1 MNTSAES
8 AASEGRDPAATPS
21 NELRT
26 ALLDANIPTLVAVL
40 AHLTGDDRWLADPY
54 RPTRT
59 KGLSDHPDG
68 GLAEQA
74 QRDIRDAVADLIERG
89 ETEPAVGINDVVGM
103 ARIMSSCMGEPVAE
117 AYVPLM
123 AEEMGLQPRMD
134 LERFESLPGRGGYSV
149 SIVGAG
155 ASGICMGIALKQ
167 AGIPFT
173 IYEKNDDLGGTWFE
187 NRYPD
192 CGVDTPSYWYSYT
205 FQTSNWSRYYSK
217 RDDVFA
223 YFRRTAE
230 EFGLIEH
237 IQFGSTVESA
247 VFDEDQQQWTLG
259 VRDSAGVREVTSTF
273 MVTAVGQLNR
283 PKVPTI
289 EGAETFAGA
298 QFHSAA
304 WPDGLDLTGKKVA
317 VVGTGASAMQLVPAI
332 YEQVDHLT
340 IYQRS
345 PQWIAPNNEYNRT
358 VSSGTQYL
366 MEHVPFYAAW
376 YRMRQVW
383 SFGDKIF
390 QSLIIDPEWQDS
402 ANSINSINAGYRK
415 YFENYM
421 REQLADRPDLLEAAL
436 PDYPPFG
443 KRMLLDNGWFD
454 AIKAPNVDL
463 RTTGVAQLT
472 PTQIVDVDGVAT
484 DVDVVI
490 YATGFDTL
498 NLLGPVD
505 VVGRGGQHI
514 HDAWGDDDAQAYLGI
529 TESGFPNLFFLYGP
543 NTNLGHGGSL
553 LFIVEC
559 QTRYVID
566 LMYQAIAAGAGS
578 VECREEVR
586 DAYVTDVDAAH
597 QKLIWTHP
605 GMDTW
610 YRNAAGRVVTNSP
623 WTLLDLWS
631 STRSADLS
639 DYDVEP
645 QHRAAKVQQHAR

>member
-1 MNTSAES
+1 M
-8 AASEGRDPAATPS
+8 PS
-21 NELRT
+21 SSELRT
-26 ALLDANIPTLVAVL
+26 ALLDANIPALVAVL
-40 AHLTGDDRWLADPY
+40 AYLTGDERWLSDPY

-68 GLAEQA
+68 GLSEQA
-74 QRDIRDAVADLIERG
+74 QQDIRDAVADLIEQG
-89 ETEPAVGINDVVGM
+89 VTQPAIGPDDVAGM
-103 ARIMSSCMGEPVAE
+103 ARIMSSCMGEQVSE
-117 AYVPLM
+117 DYVPMM
-123 AEEMGLQPRMD
+123 AEEMGLKKRVD
-134 LERFESLPGRGGYSV
+134 LDRFTSLDTRGDYSV

-155 ASGICMGIALKQ
+155 ASGICMGAALKQ

-173 IYEKNDDLGGTWFE
+173 IYEKNEDLGGTWFE

-192 CGVDTPSYWYSYT
+192 CGVDTPSYWYCYT
-205 FQTSNWSRYYSK
+205 FRTSNWDRYYSK

-223 YFRRTAE
+223 YFRKTAE
-230 EFGLIEH
+230 EFGLIDH
-237 IQFGSTVESA
+237 IQFGTTVEGA
-247 VFDEDQQQWTLG
+247 VYDEEQQEWTLS
-259 VRDSAGVREVTSTF
+259 VRDSSGERKVTSTF

-283 PKVPTI
+283 PKVPI
-289 EGAETFAGA
+289 IDGADTFTGR

-304 WPDGLDLTGKKVA
+304 WPSDLDLTGKKVA

-332 YEQVDHLT
+332 YDQVDHLT

-345 PQWIAPNNEYNRT
+345 PQWIAPNNEYNRE
-358 VSSGTQYL
+358 VSPQTRYL
-366 MEHVPFYAAW
+366 MENVPFYAGW

-390 QSLIIDPEWQDS
+390 ESLIIDPEWEDQ

-421 REQLADRPDLLEAAL
+421 REELADRPDLLSAAL

-463 RTTGVAQLT
+463 RTAGVARMT
-472 PTQIVDVDGVAT
+472 ESEVIDSEGVAT
-484 DVDVVI
+484 EVDVVI

-505 VVGRGGQHI
+505 VVGRSGKHI
-514 HDAWGDDDAQAYLGI
+514 HDSWGDDDAQAYLGI
-529 TESGFPNLFFLYGP
+529 TESDFPNLFFLYGP

-566 LMYQAIAAGAGS
+566 LMYKAIAAGAGS
-578 VECREEVR
+578 VECREDVR
-586 DAYVTDVDAAH
+586 DAYVADVDAAH

-623 WTLLDLWS
+623 WTLLDLWN
-631 STRSADLS
+631 STRSADLD
-639 DYDVEP
+639 DYVVEP
-645 QHRAAKVQQHAR
+645 KHNSKPVEQKAH